1 MQLNEIAKILDA
13 AFIFGQE
20 MGNREISRAGASD
33 LMSDILAAN
42 SDHTLLL
49 TGLATEQVVRTAS
62 IAGVAAVVLIRGK
75 KPSREVADLAKEEEL
90 PLLTTTLSMF
100 VASGRLFECGMH
112 GLTNTR

>member
-1 MQLNEIAKILDA
+1 MQLNEIVKILNAD
-13 AFIFGQE
+13 FLFGHG
-20 MGNREISRAGASD
+20 MGFREISRAGASD

-42 SDHTLLL
+42 SEHTLLL

-75 KPSREVADLAKEEEL
+75 KPAQGVVDLAKEEEL

-100 VASGRLFECGMH
+100 VASGRLFECGMP
-112 GLTNTR
+112 GLSNTR